1 MAGACQPTA
10 ENRDE
15 HDCAR
20 TAHQRVGSREQAGA
34 PSGRPR
40 RRRADAELAELI
52 RKRRADQGSAREVRA
67 RVGVRE
73 DVVGERLVVV
83 DEPRADHADAVDEVT
98 GREVGK
104 MATVSRR
111 MARTDPQRR
120 AVGELQLDDAVTPGD
135 GLPVHQLDRDDG
147 KRSAIDAVD
156 EIADFQIS
164 NRSIAD
170 GRRDRRR
177 RRGAVAVR
185 AAGGARPVDRLVA
198 PRHRRAE
205 RHRAADLRAGAATSS
220 AAGHPEVA
228 RRPRRRVARR
238 AATRAVGAVGAGPRA
253 GVAAAS
259 AIEDVVAGVDA
270 ESTAALESLA
280 VGVALTGLATAGAAR
295 ASARPATAGRS
306 AARSTSPRRSGRS
319 APACRSGRSHAAR
332 TAASGRSTA
341 GAATRRRTEVRRDV
355 HAARTFRR
363 PATDLLDGAHLAA
376 AGSGCSGRA
385 GAAATSARTARSAR
399 AATSAVRSAGSA
411 TPARPALPPVPPLA

>member
-1 MAGACQPTA
+1 
-10 ENRDE
+10 
-15 HDCAR
+15 
-20 TAHQRVGSREQAGA
+20 
-34 PSGRPR
+34 
-40 RRRADAELAELI
+40 
-52 RKRRADQGSAREVRA
+52 
-67 RVGVRE
+67 
-73 DVVGERLVVV
+73 
-83 DEPRADHADAVDEVT
+83 
-98 GREVGK
+98 

-147 KRSAIDAVD
+147 QRSAIDAVD
-156 EIADFQIS
+156 EIADFQIGD
-164 NRSIAD
+164 RPIAD

-238 AATRAVGAVGAGPRA
+238 APTRAVGAVGAGPGA

-270 ESTAALESLA
+270 EAAAAFESLA
-280 VGVALTGLATAGAAR
+280 VGVALTGLPR
-295 ASARPATAGRS
+295 RRSPPS
-306 AARSTSPRRSGRS
+306 AARSRRGRPYPAVPPRPADPPTS
-319 APACRSGRSHAAR
+319 AAACRSGG
-332 TAASGRSTA
+332 TAASGRVAPPS
-341 GAATRRRTEVRRDV
+341 
-355 HAARTFRR
+355 
-363 PATDLLDGAHLAA
+363 
-376 AGSGCSGRA
+376 
-385 GAAATSARTARSAR
+385 R

-411 TPARPALPPVPPLA
+411 ESTAGSATAARARASTGSTPGLTADATAGSTTAAATTRIGSTRLNRSASAQREGSEHDHHMRDELHRGPLLSQMNRSRR